1 MSEKFFEIKHRVI
14 QKRRQ
19 QRADFVAANTFVLET
34 LSETERYEYL
44 YFGHRLHLI
53 DDFEKCLREIS
64 QRIMTPKKVIP
75 LSDSTVIKD
84 WIHCD
89 LPLSLT
95 NIEGAHSTGSAS
107 LTT

>member
-1 MSEKFFEIKHRVI
+1 MSKKFFEIKHHVI

-19 QRADFVAANTFVLET
+19 QRAAFVEANAFVLKT

-44 YFGHRLHLI
+44 YFGHRLHKI
-53 DDFEKCLREIS
+53 DDFEKCLFEIS
-64 QRIMTPKKVIP
+64 HRMMTPKKMVQ

-89 LPLSLT
+89 LPLSSIK
-95 NIEGAHSTGSAS
+95 IEDHHST
-107 LTT
+107 

>member
-1 MSEKFFEIKHRVI
+1 MSKKFFEIKHHVI

-19 QRADFVAANTFVLET
+19 QRAEFVAANAFVLET

-44 YFGHRLHLI
+44 YFGLRLHKI
-53 DDFEKCLREIS
+53 DDFEKCLFEIS
-64 QRIMTPKKVIP
+64 HRVMTPKKMVQ

-89 LPLSLT
+89 LPLSST
-95 NIEGAHSTGSAS
+95 KIEDHHST
-107 LTT
+107 